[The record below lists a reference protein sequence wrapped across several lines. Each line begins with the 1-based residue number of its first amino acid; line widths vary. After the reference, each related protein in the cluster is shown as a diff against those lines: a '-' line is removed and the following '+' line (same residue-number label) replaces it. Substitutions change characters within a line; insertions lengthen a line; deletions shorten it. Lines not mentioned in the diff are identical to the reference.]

1 MTSLPLLAHGQ
12 AQDLVAVRH
21 GQSVTAGDF
30 LADVRRLATALPPG
44 RHVLNACA
52 DRYRFAVGLA
62 AALLADKISLLPPT
76 LTPEMVRQVQAF
88 APDVFCLSD
97 QAQSVALPRLAWADV
112 MTPAPPDPASGH
124 HDASDPFDVPQIP
137 ASRIATIMFT
147 SGSTGAPVA
156 HRKSWGSLVR
166 SARAEAQRLGLLD
179 GRRHSIVATVPPQ
192 HMFGFESTVLLPLQS
207 GSILNAAHP
216 FYPADICA
224 TLAAAARP
232 RMLVTTPVHLK
243 ALLAS
248 GLDIPPTDLVLSA
261 TAALPLPLALAAE
274 AQLQAPLLEIYG
286 STETGQIA
294 TRRLSQGEA
303 WTLFPDVG
311 LSIAQG
317 QAWASGGHIEQ
328 ATPLADEIESLSE
341 NSFLLH
347 GRTADLVNIA
357 GKRSSLGYLNH
368 QLHAIPGVLDGAFF
382 MPDDKGGDS
391 VVRLMA
397 FVVAPGLS
405 APSLLA
411 ALRERI
417 DAIFIPRP
425 LVMVEA
431 LPRNSTGKLPREA
444 LQTLA
449 REHLRK
455 RPSHAQ

>member
-1 MTSLPLLAHGQ
+1 MTSLALLVHSSGQDLLAS
-12 AQDLVAVRH
+12 RH
-21 GQSVTAGDF
+21 GRPITAGQF
-30 LADVRRLATALPPG
+30 LADARQLAAALPPG

-52 DRYRFAVGLA
+52 DRYRFAVGFA
-62 AALLADKISLLPPT
+62 AALLADKVSLLPPT

-97 QAQSVALPRLAWADV
+97 QAQSLALPQLAWADA
-112 MTPAPPDPASGH
+112 MAAASPANGKGGPWE
-124 HDASDPFDVPQIP
+124 VPQIP
-137 ASRIATIMFT
+137 ASRIAAIMFT
-147 SGSTGAPVA
+147 SGSTGTPVA
-156 HRKSWGSLVR
+156 HRKSWASLVR
-166 SARAEAQRLGLLD
+166 GAQAEAGRLGLRD
-179 GRRHSIVATVPPQ
+179 GQCHSIVATVPPQ

-207 GSILNAAHP
+207 GAVMDAAHP

-224 TLAAAARP
+224 ALADAARP

-248 GLDIPPTDLVLSA
+248 GLEIPPTDLLLSA
-261 TAALPLPLALAAE
+261 TAAMPPQLALAAE
-274 AQLQAPLLEIYG
+274 TRLRAPLLEIYG

-303 WTLFPDVG
+303 WTLLPDIE
-311 LSIAQG
+311 LSTAQG
-317 QAWASGGHIEQ
+317 QAWASGGHVEQ
-328 ATPLADEIESLSE
+328 ATPLADELQALPEGR
-341 NSFLLH
+341 FLLH

-368 QLHAIPGVLDGAFF
+368 QLGAIPGVLDGAFF
-382 MPDDKGGDS
+382 MPDEQAGDS

-397 FVVAPGLS
+397 FVVAPGLA
-405 APSLLA
+405 APALLA

-425 LVMVEA
+425 LVLVEA

-444 LQTLA
+444 LLA
-449 REHLRK
+449 LAQQHLRK
-455 RPSHAQ
+455 RPSHAP

>member
-1 MTSLPLLAHGQ
+1 MTSLPLLAHRE
-12 AQDLVAVRH
+12 AQDLLAFRH
-21 GQSVTAGDF
+21 GQPVTAGQF
-30 LADVRRLATALPPG
+30 LADVRWLAAAFPPG

-62 AALLADKISLLPPT
+62 AALVADKISLLPPT

-97 QAQSVALPRLAWADV
+97 QAQSVALPLLAWADV
-112 MTPAPPDPASGH
+112 MTPASPDPAIGH
-124 HDASDPFDVPQIP
+124 DGPLDMPQIP
-137 ASRIATIMFT
+137 ATRTASIMFT

-166 SARAEAQRLGLLD
+166 SARAEADRLGLLD
-179 GRRHSIVATVPPQ
+179 GRQHSIVATVPPQ
-192 HMFGFESTVLLPLQS
+192 HMFGFESSVLLPLQS
-207 GSILNAAHP
+207 GATLGAAHP
-216 FYPADICA
+216 FYPADICTA
-224 TLAAAARP
+224 LAAAGRP

-248 GLDIPPTDLVLSA
+248 GLDIPPVDLLLSA
-261 TAALPLPLALAAE
+261 TAALPLHLALAAE
-274 AQLQAPLLEIYG
+274 TRLQAPLLEIYG

-294 TRRLSQGEA
+294 TRRLSQGAA
-303 WTLFPDVG
+303 WTLFPDVR
-311 LSIAQG
+311 LNIAQG
-317 QAWASGGHIEQ
+317 QAWASGGHVEQ
-328 ATPLADEIESLSE
+328 ATPLADEIEILSE
-341 NSFLLH
+341 RSFLLH

-357 GKRSSLGYLNH
+357 GKRSSLSYLNH

-382 MPDDKGGDS
+382 MPDDSSDDK

-397 FVVAPGLS
+397 FVVAPGLA
-405 APSLLA
+405 APALLA

-425 LVMVEA
+425 LVLVEA

-444 LQTLA
+444 LQALA

-455 RPSHAQ
+455 IPSHVQ

>member
-1 MTSLPLLAHGQ
+1 MTSLALLVHSSDQDLLAS
-12 AQDLVAVRH
+12 RH
-21 GQSVTAGDF
+21 GRPITAGQF
-30 LADVRRLATALPPG
+30 LADARRLAAALPAG

-52 DRYRFAVGLA
+52 DRYHFAVGFA

-97 QAQSVALPRLAWADV
+97 QAQSLALPQLAWADA
-112 MTPAPPDPASGH
+112 MAASPAPATGQDGPW
-124 HDASDPFDVPQIP
+124 DVPRIP
-137 ASRIATIMFT
+137 ASRTAAIMFT
-147 SGSTGAPVA
+147 SGSTGTPVA
-156 HRKSWGSLVR
+156 HRKSWASLVR
-166 SARAEAQRLGLLD
+166 GAQAEAGRLGMLD

-207 GSILNAAHP
+207 GAVMGAAHP

-224 TLAAAARP
+224 ALAEAARP

-248 GLDIPPTDLVLSA
+248 GLDIPPVDLLLSA
-261 TAALPLPLALAAE
+261 TAALPPQLALAAE
-274 AQLQAPLLEIYG
+274 ARLQAPLLEIYG

-303 WTLFPDVG
+303 WTLLPDVE
-311 LSIAQG
+311 LSMAQG
-317 QAWASGGHIEQ
+317 QAWASGGHVEQ
-328 ATPLADEIESLSE
+328 ATPLADELQALPEGR
-341 NSFLLH
+341 FLLH

-368 QLHAIPGVLDGAFF
+368 QLGAIPGVLDGAFF
-382 MPDDKGGDS
+382 MPDEQAGDS

-397 FVVAPGLS
+397 FVVAPGLA
-405 APSLLA
+405 APALLA

-425 LVMVEA
+425 LVLLEA

-444 LQTLA
+444 LLA
-449 REHLRK
+449 LAQQHLRK
-455 RPSHAQ
+455 RPAHAP

>member
-1 MTSLPLLAHGQ
+1 MTSLPLLAPCQ
-12 AQDLVAVRH
+12 AQDLVALRH
-21 GQSVTAGDF
+21 GQPITAGHF
-30 LADVRRLATALPPG
+30 LADVKRLAAAFPPG
-44 RHVLNACA
+44 RHVLNACT
-52 DRYRFAVGLA
+52 DRYHFAVGLA
-62 AALLADKISLLPPT
+62 AALLADKVSLLPPT
-76 LTPEMVRQVQAF
+76 LTPEMVRQIQTF

-97 QAQSVALPRLAWADV
+97 QEQSVALPRLAWADV
-112 MTPAPPDPASGH
+112 MTPASPDPAIGQG
-124 HDASDPFDVPQIP
+124 DPWDIPQIP
-137 ASRIATIMFT
+137 ASRIASIMFT

-166 SARAEAQRLGLLD
+166 SARAEAHCLGLLD

-192 HMFGFESTVLLPLQS
+192 HMFGFESTVMLPLQS
-207 GSILNAAHP
+207 GSVLSAAHP

-224 TLAAAARP
+224 AMAAAARP

-248 GLDIPPTDLVLSA
+248 GLDIPPIDLLLSA
-261 TAALPLPLALAAE
+261 TAALPPHLALDAE
-274 AQLQAPLLEIYG
+274 ARLQAPLLEIYG

-303 WTLFPDVG
+303 WTLFPDVR
-311 LSIAQG
+311 LSKDQD
-317 QAWASGGHIEQ
+317 QAWASGGHVEQ
-328 ATPLADEIESLSE
+328 ATPLADEIESLSDS
-341 NSFLLH
+341 SFLLH

-368 QLHAIPGVLDGAFF
+368 QLHAIAGVLDGAFF
-382 MPDDKGGDS
+382 MPDDSGDDK

-397 FVVAPGLS
+397 FVVAPGLA
-405 APSLLA
+405 APALLA

-425 LVMVEA
+425 LVLVEA

-444 LQTLA
+444 LQALA

-455 RPSHAQ
+455 KPSHAQ

>member
-1 MTSLPLLAHGQ
+1 MTSLPLLAHCQ
-12 AQDLVAVRH
+12 AQDLVAFRH
-21 GQSVTAGDF
+21 GQPVTAGHF
-30 LADVRRLATALPPG
+30 LADVRRLAAAFPSG

-97 QAQSVALPRLAWADV
+97 QAQSVALPQLAWADV
-112 MTPAPPDPASGH
+112 MTPASPDPTIGH
-124 HDASDPFDVPQIP
+124 GGPWDIPQIP
-137 ASRIATIMFT
+137 ASRTASIMFT

-166 SARAEAQRLGLLD
+166 SARAEAASLGLLD

-207 GSILNAAHP
+207 GSVLGAAHP
-216 FYPADICA
+216 FYPADICTA
-224 TLAAAARP
+224 LAAAARP

-248 GLDIPPTDLVLSA
+248 GLDIPPVDLLLSA
-261 TAALPLPLALAAE
+261 TAAMPLHLALATE

-311 LSIAQG
+311 LSIDQG
-317 QAWASGGHIEQ
+317 QAWASGGHVEQ
-328 ATPLADEIESLSE
+328 ATPLADEIEPLSE
-341 NSFLLH
+341 TRFLLH

-368 QLHAIPGVLDGAFF
+368 QLNAIPGVLDGAFF
-382 MPDDKGGDS
+382 MPDDGGGDH

-397 FVVAPGLS
+397 FVVAPGLT
-405 APSLLA
+405 APALLA

-444 LQTLA
+444 LQALA
-449 REHLRK
+449 SEHLRK
-455 RPSHAQ
+455 GPSHAQ